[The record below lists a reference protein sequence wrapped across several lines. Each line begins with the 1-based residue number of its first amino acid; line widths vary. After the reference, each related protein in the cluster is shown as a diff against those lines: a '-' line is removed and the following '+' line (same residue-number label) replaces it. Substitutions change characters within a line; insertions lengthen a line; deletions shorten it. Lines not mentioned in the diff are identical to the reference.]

1 MLTMGLTCVVGEQK
15 TPLVCEGTAIP
26 AKGDGEMH
34 VSSETRCIEIVGDCH
49 GEAKLIGKWKMAM
62 VGRRLETELSL
73 CEKDLAISFVANAI
87 DGVRIRIQVKTGTT
101 VESEYVVTVKEY
113 RVC

>member
-49 GEAKLIGKWKMAM
+49 GEAKL
-62 VGRRLETELSL
+62 RLETDLSL
-73 CEKDLAISFVANAI
+73 CEKELAISFVANAI

>member
-1 MLTMGLTCVVGEQK
+1 M
-15 TPLVCEGTAIP
+15 
-26 AKGDGEMH
+26 
-34 VSSETRCIEIVGDCH
+34 
-49 GEAKLIGKWKMAM
+49 
-62 VGRRLETELSL
+62 GRRLETELSL

-87 DGVRIRIQVKTGTT
+87 DGVQIRIQVKTGTT

>member
-1 MLTMGLTCVVGEQK
+1 M
-15 TPLVCEGTAIP
+15 
-26 AKGDGEMH
+26 
-34 VSSETRCIEIVGDCH
+34 
-49 GEAKLIGKWKMAM
+49 
-62 VGRRLETELSL
+62 GRRLETELSL
-73 CEKDLAISFVANAI
+73 YEKDLAISFVANAI

>member
-1 MLTMGLTCVVGEQK
+1 M
-15 TPLVCEGTAIP
+15 
-26 AKGDGEMH
+26 
-34 VSSETRCIEIVGDCH
+34 
-49 GEAKLIGKWKMAM
+49 
-62 VGRRLETELSL
+62 GRRLETELSF

>member
-1 MLTMGLTCVVGEQK
+1 M
-15 TPLVCEGTAIP
+15 
-26 AKGDGEMH
+26 
-34 VSSETRCIEIVGDCH
+34 
-49 GEAKLIGKWKMAM
+49 
-62 VGRRLETELSL
+62 GRRLETELSL

-113 RVC
+113 KGQLILVTHLLQTSLRLCDILRMNRTLLTYLQQAFRLLRVILQTNHVS